1 MARKKKIVIVDQ
13 ELTPTVLATIENK
26 KTGLIGLVLL
36 FIIFGGVVYYL
47 PDISVYVEQYLNPSA
62 TPSNPNTPVVTP
74 PSNEEEDPNEITRHP
89 YSNTLSITEKDLV
102 LSNFSI
108 VDTTINF
115 RITNNGKSKVDM
127 ATADYYMELYST
139 DGTLLQRIK
148 VEDASIGANTYYD
161 ATYTLTNVNVDTISF
176 LEIKKDE
183 YPTHIV
189 EANEQK
195 QATLTCRKENETV
208 TYYLRSNAV
217 YQIEDTFVLSNTDVE
232 FASILPT
239 YQALATAYSAVNGI
253 TSTITSNEINTTF
266 KTIVDLSSNNQ
277 AIFIN
282 KLIYAAGTDAK
293 VMRFELSARG
303 YICD

>member
-26 KTGLIGLVLL
+26 KTGLIGLFLL

-47 PDISVYVEQYLNPSA
+47 PDISVYVEKYLNPSSS
-62 TPSNPNTPVVTP
+62 SNTPNTPIVTP
-74 PSNEEEDPNEITRHP
+74 PQVEEEDPNEITRHP

-115 RITNNGKSKVDM
+115 RITNNGKAKIDM
-127 ATADYYMELYST
+127 ATSNYYMEFYSI

-161 ATYTLTNVNVDTISF
+161 ATYTLTNVNVASISF
-176 LEIKKDE
+176 LEITKDE
-183 YPTHIV
+183 YPSHIV

-195 QATLTCRKENETV
+195 QATLTCRKDNETV
-208 TYYLRSNAV
+208 TYYLRDNKV

-232 FASILPT
+232 FTTVLPT
-239 YQALATAYSAVNGI
+239 YQALATTYSTINGI
-253 TSTITSNEINTTF
+253 TSTITSNEMNTTF

-282 KLIYAAGTDAK
+282 KLIYASGTDAK